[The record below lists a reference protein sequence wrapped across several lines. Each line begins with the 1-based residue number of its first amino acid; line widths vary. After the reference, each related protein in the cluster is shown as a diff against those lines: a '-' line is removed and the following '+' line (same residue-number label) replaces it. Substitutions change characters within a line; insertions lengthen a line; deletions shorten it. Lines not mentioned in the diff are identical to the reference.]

1 VTEGGAGDRLDER
14 EDDREDEQEVDVVV
28 VGAGLS
34 GVGAA
39 CHLLRECPGESVLV
53 LEARDRMGGTW
64 DLFRYPG
71 VRSDSDM
78 YTLAYD
84 FAPWRDE
91 RSIVEGADIRRYV
104 EDTARA
110 YGVDARTRF
119 GHRVVRA
126 DWSGAEQRWRLTVD
140 HEGRRRQVRCRF
152 LWVCTG
158 YYRYDSGHQPHLKG
172 QEDYAGRL
180 VDPQRWPEDLEV
192 EGRDVVVLGS
202 GATAVTLVPALAD
215 RGARATM
222 VQRSPSYVAV
232 VGRRDRWARR
242 LSGRVPQPVADRV
255 LRARH
260 LVVQQVLT
268 SASRHRPDLVRRM
281 LLRTAAAR
289 LPEDY
294 DVEGTFGARYDPWD
308 QRLTVT
314 PSGELFAAVRDGRAE
329 VVTATVDRLTERG
342 VLLASGREVPADVLV
357 RATGLEMLGFG
368 AMEVVVDGE
377 PVVLGDRLAYAGAML
392 EAVPNLAF
400 SVGYARASWTLRAD
414 LVAHWVTRLLRRMR
428 RERLAVVT
436 PERAPAA
443 EHEHRRPLI
452 DLDAGYI
459 HRGRGRLPE
468 QGRRRPW
475 RSPEDHL
482 RGLATYRLRRGTPG
496 LRVTRAAR
504 DAR

>member
-1 VTEGGAGDRLDER
+1 ML
-14 EDDREDEQEVDVVV
+14 EDVDVVV

-39 CHLLRECPGESVLV
+39 CHLRRECPDESVLV
-53 LEARDRMGGTW
+53 LEARERMGGTW

-91 RSIVEGADIRRYV
+91 RAIVEGADIRRYV
-104 EDTARA
+104 QDTARA
-110 YGVDARTRF
+110 HGVDGRTRF

-126 DWSGAEQRWRLTVD
+126 DWSGDEQRWRLTVEHDGVED
-140 HEGRRRQVRCRF
+140 HVSCRF

-158 YYRYDSGHQPHLKG
+158 YYRYDLGHQPHLEG
-172 QEDYAGRL
+172 QEDFGGEL
-180 VDPQRWPEDLEV
+180 VDPQHWPDHLDV
-192 EGRDVVVLGS
+192 AGRDVVVLGS
-202 GATAVTLVPALAD
+202 GATAVTLVPALAA

-232 VGRRDRWARR
+232 VGRRDRWAQR
-242 LSGRVPQPVADRV
+242 LTGRVPPRLADRLV
-255 LRARH
+255 RGRH
-260 LVVQQVLT
+260 LLQQQVSVT
-268 SASRHRPDLVRRM
+268 ASRHRPALVRRL
-281 LLRTAAAR
+281 LLRAAADR
-289 LPEDY
+289 LPAGY

-308 QRLTVT
+308 QRLTIT
-314 PSGELFAAVRDGRAE
+314 PGGELFTAVREGRAE
-329 VVTATVDRLTERG
+329 VVTGTLERLTATG
-342 VLLASGREVPADVLV
+342 VRLTSGRELPADVLV

-368 AMEVVVDGE
+368 GLEVVVDGE
-377 PVVLGDRLAYAGAML
+377 PVVLGERLAYAGALL
-392 EAVPNLAF
+392 EGVPNLAF

-428 RERLAVVT
+428 RDGLAVVT
-436 PERAPAA
+436 PDPAPPS
-443 EHEHRRPLI
+443 EHQHRRPLI
-452 DLDAGYI
+452 DLDAGYV

-468 QGRRRPW
+468 QGRNRPW

-482 RGLATYRLRRGTPG
+482 QGLATFRLRRRTPG
-496 LRVTRAAR
+496 LRVTRAGGAR
-504 DAR
+504 